1 MTWYKQA
8 VLFSTFVSLQNNW
21 IQALSSARQGL
32 YIELHF
38 HPLILLCEQ
47 RIFYTST
54 LKTRMFIQTYVME
67 ITEAPI
73 FLEQANTRFL
83 LHCMPPPPNLK
94 QATQLLRFTCIW
106 EKICSVFFSQCYLCN
121 SVKAK
126 ALLLHVT
133 LVKSYPSIFSSPP
146 PGQPKVAM
154 PEGSSSHRFSRP

>member
-83 LHCMPPPPNLK
+83 LHCMPPPQP
-94 QATQLLRFTCIW
+94 QASYTALAFYMYLRQDLLCL
-106 EKICSVFFSQCYLCN
+106 FFSMLFMQLC
-121 SVKAK
+121 
-126 ALLLHVT
+126 
-133 LVKSYPSIFSSPP
+133 KSQGTTPPCDSGEKLSIHFFI
-146 PGQPKVAM
+146 
-154 PEGSSSHRFSRP
+154 SSSRSA